1 MFKYENQLNWNNQ
14 YTLYNTKESN
24 FSSKEV
30 LGMAISNRLTGYLVT
45 KSVISYLWNWK
56 SSAVNNI
63 SLFFPENVNCVQAY
77 EQNFQNKRTRY
88 WFHLVIDNINE
99 NVCINNS
106 FIQGYQNT
114 IGWKQPCSTSFEK
127 VDNLNK
133 NNH

>member
-56 SSAVNNI
+56 SSVLNNI
-63 SLFFPENVNCVQAY
+63 SLQLLFIFFRKCKLCAGIWTE
-77 EQNFQNKRTRY
+77 FSK
-88 WFHLVIDNINE
+88 
-99 NVCINNS
+99 
-106 FIQGYQNT
+106 
-114 IGWKQPCSTSFEK
+114 
-127 VDNLNK
+127 
-133 NNH
+133 